1 MSESRLG
8 GRPFEVVMKKQV
20 EVWEMER
27 QEKQRMKELK
37 DRLSF
42 VPHLH
47 FIHERSVP
55 SPIHVVSFI
64 GVDFFKK
71 LEIPDYILNIK
82 DELIQLNVMDE
93 FIKEYLINPYPD
105 HRLTNGPFGKVVQI
119 LYRVEY
125 EHSYVFD
132 VQKGLFVDCWLGVPQ
147 MGIGRLT
154 LKGGGVLR

>member
-1 MSESRLG
+1 MTLNQHITTQLRELGLKRGDLPSLLGYSNPNKCLRNIDKLLEGDYNQPDLLRRIGESRLG

-82 DELIQLNVMDE
+82 DELKQLNVMDE

-105 HRLTNGPFGKVVQI
+105 HR
-119 LYRVEY
+119 
-125 EHSYVFD
+125 
-132 VQKGLFVDCWLGVPQ
+132 
-147 MGIGRLT
+147 
-154 LKGGGVLR
+154 

>member
-47 FIHERSVP
+47 FINESSLP

-64 GVDFFKK
+64 GVAFFKK
-71 LEIPDYILNIK
+71 
-82 DELIQLNVMDE
+82 
-93 FIKEYLINPYPD
+93 
-105 HRLTNGPFGKVVQI
+105 
-119 LYRVEY
+119 
-125 EHSYVFD
+125 
-132 VQKGLFVDCWLGVPQ
+132 
-147 MGIGRLT
+147 
-154 LKGGGVLR
+154 